1 MTNRWQKLIRS
12 LHLKK
17 NREEEQ
23 LFLVEGEKSIIELL
37 QSDFQIEALFITEE
51 FSRNHSKL
59 FINKKIDISICKQSL
74 LEQVGT
80 LQSNQSGIAV
90 VKIPNWDISNSL
102 QNLTL
107 MLDDIKD
114 PGNLG
119 TIVRLADWYGVSK
132 IVCSPQ
138 TTDFFAPKVIIST
151 MGSFTRTKIYYT
163 DLQEYVKNLNKNQF
177 EIWGGFMQG
186 IDIHEFKPS
195 KNVILVIGSE
205 SHGISPEVELL
216 LDGKLTIPRFGKAES
231 LNAAIAC
238 GIMCDQIHYALSK
251 K

>member
-17 NREEEQ
+17 NREEER

-37 QSDFQIEALFITEE
+37 QSDFQIEAIFITDE
-51 FSRNHSKL
+51 FDNKYSKIL
-59 FINKKIDISICKQSL
+59 EKCNAQQAICKQTL

-90 VKIPNWDISNSL
+90 VKLPAWDYPFSL
-102 QNLTL
+102 DSLTL
-107 MLDDIKD
+107 MLDNIKD

-119 TIVRLADWYGVSK
+119 TIVRLADWYGISQ
-132 IVCSPQ
+132 IICSPQ

-151 MGSFTRTKIYYT
+151 MGSFTRVKIYYNN
-163 DLQEYVKNLNKNQF
+163 LQEYIKKLDKNQF
-177 EIWGGFMQG
+177 EVFGGFMQG
-186 IDIHEFKPS
+186 TDIHKFKPK

-205 SHGISPEVELL
+205 SHGISPEIENL

-238 GIMCDQIHYALSK
+238 GIMCDQIHYALRK